1 MQPYLIVE
9 AYLSDLPHTVNKL
22 VAEGYIPIGGPFQGK
37 KGISEHYM
45 HQAMFRAAAVTV
57 IGPEVPDVT
66 PVGTFGTI
74 GDRAPEP
81 ALDADWNERPEA
93 QFDFRDP
100 HEHAKFKKDVLRLD
114 LVLLEPDRLHRM
126 TPHDFQELLATSE
139 YVLNIKLR
147 HLRLKQQ
154 EPYRKY
160 TEAKTEKEVLAKL
173 QDNRRLG
180 NGVLEEFFAA
190 ERARD
195 PSAKPRISV
204 SAADARLI
212 ASLLEENY
220 TRAQYP
226 SDHQAAATR
235 FINNVKA
242 RQ

>member
-1 MQPYLIVE
+1 
-9 AYLSDLPHTVNKL
+9 
-22 VAEGYIPIGGPFQGK
+22 
-37 KGISEHYM
+37 
-45 HQAMFRAAAVTV
+45 
-57 IGPEVPDVT
+57 
-66 PVGTFGTI
+66 
-74 GDRAPEP
+74 
-81 ALDADWNERPEA
+81 
-93 QFDFRDP
+93 
-100 HEHAKFKKDVLRLD
+100 
-114 LVLLEPDRLHRM
+114 M

-195 PSAKPRISV
+195 PNAKPRISV